1 MICAADF
8 LKINE
13 RTTSCLIL
21 LKFDITT
28 LFAAFGMIVQNWVYP
43 CWSCN
48 PVLKKN
54 KKNNNNIDAY
64 LGQGDSKKN
73 MLIFQ
78 DRKHNSSPIMCQ
90 SFKGLWYFSNL
101 MQVKSDD
108 FCGPTWN
115 SA

>member
-48 PVLKKN
+48 PVLNNKN
-54 KKNNNNIDAY
+54 SKGQLQYLCMFSLFSSEGGRAARNIFYCCTLCKFERKLMEDV
-64 LGQGDSKKN
+64 LRR
-73 MLIFQ
+73 Q
-78 DRKHNSSPIMCQ
+78 DVEKP
-90 SFKGLWYFSNL
+90 KGR
-101 MQVKSDD
+101 
-108 FCGPTWN
+108 
-115 SA
+115 